1 MTNIKRNAII
11 TSSERRLEMARV
23 SKDFGNIISNFLK
36 NNNLTYRKVALES
49 GISAAYWKDM
59 SDGRVPSEELITKIA
74 NIFDDLDENELLISA
89 GYAPKND
96 NMDAVRAVEFALR
109 GQKNISDLGK
119 KQILDFVARIQE
131 EYSNGSK

>member
-1 MTNIKRNAII
+1 
-11 TSSERRLEMARV
+11 MARV